1 MEVSVKV
8 INLVSKID
16 EIDVVI
22 NKVNKSIEEQTTEQK
37 VVSLKDDMEIIDLS
51 RNIDEQISELNRFF
65 GYNAQYESR
74 FVAVRDNYIK
84 THTKPEEDEKSE
96 VPQDESNENA
106 PIQLTQEQL
115 IPKQESVV
123 NQTQSISQSSITPAE
138 VLKPK
143 A

>member
-1 MEVSVKV
+1 MEISVKV
-8 INLVSKID
+8 INLVNKID
-16 EIDVVI
+16 EIDTAI
-22 NKVNKSIEEQTTEQK
+22 NDVNKSIEEQTTEQK

-51 RNIDEQISELNRFF
+51 RDIDERISELNRFF

-84 THTKPEEDEKSE
+84 THTKPEKDEPSE
-96 VPQDESNENA
+96 LPQNDPNA
-106 PIQLTQEQL
+106 PVQLTQEQVT
-115 IPKQESVV
+115 PTQESVIT
-123 NQTQSISQSSITPAE
+123 QTRPISQPSITPAE

>member
-1 MEVSVKV
+1 MDVSVKV

-16 EIDVVI
+16 EIDTAI

-51 RNIDEQISELNRFF
+51 RDIDERISELNRFF

-84 THTKPEEDEKSE
+84 AHTKPKEDETSE
-96 VPQDESNENA
+96 VPQNDPNA
-106 PIQLTQEQL
+106 PIQLTQEQVT
-115 IPKQESVV
+115 PTQESVV
-123 NQTQSISQSSITPAE
+123 TQTRPISQPSITPAE

>member
-1 MEVSVKV
+1 MDVSVKV

-16 EIDVVI
+16 EIDTAI

-51 RNIDEQISELNRFF
+51 RDIDERISELNRFF

-84 THTKPEEDEKSE
+84 THTKPEEDETSE
-96 VPQDESNENA
+96 VPQNDPNA
-106 PIQLTQEQL
+106 PVQLTQEQVT
-115 IPKQESVV
+115 PTQESVIT
-123 NQTQSISQSSITPAE
+123 QTRPISQPSITPAE

>member
-1 MEVSVKV
+1 MEISVKV
-8 INLVSKID
+8 INLVNKID
-16 EIDVVI
+16 EIDTAI
-22 NKVNKSIEEQTTEQK
+22 NNVNKSIEEQTTEQK

-51 RNIDEQISELNRFF
+51 RDIDERISELNRFF

-84 THTKPEEDEKSE
+84 THTKPEKDEPSE
-96 VPQDESNENA
+96 LPQNDPNA
-106 PIQLTQEQL
+106 PVQLTQEQVT
-115 IPKQESVV
+115 PTQESVIT
-123 NQTQSISQSSITPAE
+123 QTRPISQPSITPAE